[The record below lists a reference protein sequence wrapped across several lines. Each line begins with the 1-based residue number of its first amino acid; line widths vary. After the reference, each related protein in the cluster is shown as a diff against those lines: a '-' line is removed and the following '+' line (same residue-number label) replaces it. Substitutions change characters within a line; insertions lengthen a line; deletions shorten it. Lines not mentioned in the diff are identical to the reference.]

1 MKNFGKGVTK
11 YVLSFT
17 AAFILMVTIAVGAAY
32 AQSTVTTQ
40 LGTSRYAGE
49 FEVAVHK
56 SQILRVDTQ
65 FSDLLVGNSK
75 IADVVPLTNR
85 TVYVLGK
92 ALGTTSL
99 SIYGKGKSLL
109 AIVDVVVTHNVGGLK
124 KRLFDLMPEEKI
136 EVRTVND
143 SVVLSGSVSS
153 AAKVAQA
160 VAVAERYAAGKVTN
174 MLTAKGSQQVMLA
187 VRFAEMKRSAFKD
200 IGINTSVLART
211 GSTTFNFLTGFATS
225 GAALGG
231 ASIFG
236 STTQGKVTVDGLLDA
251 LEKKGVVKTLAE
263 PNLIALSGD
272 TASFLAGGEFPIP
285 VASETSNGSSS
296 ITVEFKQFGV
306 SLAFTPTVLDGGL
319 ISLKV
324 APEVSAIDPA
334 ASVTLNSIN
343 VPGLTTRRAQTT
355 VEMHDGQSFAIAGLL
370 QSEFKNANEQL
381 PFMGD
386 IPVLGALFRSADYQH
401 DETELVIIVTPYLV
415 QPVKQDNLAL
425 PTDDFL
431 PPSEAEFFLLGK
443 LEKESGK
450 TSAKKKKGHVVLGGG
465 DTGGLDG
472 KFGHIIK

>member
-1 MKNFGKGVTK
+1 MTKLFGGVTNQAHTFA
-11 YVLSFT
+11 S
-17 AAFILMVTIAVGAAY
+17 AFIVFVVIAGGAW

-49 FEVAVHK
+49 FEVAIHK
-56 SQILRVDTQ
+56 SQILRVDAQ

-92 ALGTTSL
+92 QLGTTSL
-99 SIYGKGKSLL
+99 SIYGKGKALL
-109 AIVDVVVTHNVGGLK
+109 AIVDVVVTHNVEGLK
-124 KRLFDLMPEEKI
+124 KRLFDLMPNEKI
-136 EVRTVND
+136 EVRTIND

-153 AAKVAQA
+153 ANKVAQA
-160 VAVAERYAAGKVTN
+160 VAVAQRYAVAGKVTN
-174 MLTAKGSQQVMLA
+174 MLTATGSQQVMLA

-200 IGINTSVLART
+200 IGINTGVLAQS
-211 GSTTFNFLTGFATS
+211 GSTTFQLLTGFASS
-225 GAALGG
+225 GFGLGG
-231 ASIFG
+231 ASLFG
-236 STTQGKVTVDGLLDA
+236 SGVSGNVSVDGLLDV

-285 VASETSNGSSS
+285 VASETSNGSST

-306 SLAFTPTVLDGGL
+306 SLSFTPTVLDGGL

-334 ASVTLNSIN
+334 ASVTLNNIS

-370 QSEFKNANEQL
+370 QSEFKNSADQL
-381 PFMGD
+381 PFAGD

-415 QPVKQDNLAL
+415 KPVKKDNLAL
-425 PTDDFL
+425 PTDTFL
-431 PPSEAEFFLLGK
+431 PPSEAEFFLFGK
-443 LEKESGK
+443 MEKKTGK
-450 TSAKKKKGHVVLGGG
+450 PSAEKKKGHVALGGK